1 MTPLPDRL
9 RATVALALALAACSA
24 DPAATALDAGPPDAG
39 PRGPLTL
46 VGHAPLPLDTAWIGM
61 AIAGDYAY
69 VGHRWPV
76 SAVQIIDLHDPAAPT
91 VVGALAPDLEITE
104 LHAVADLARLYVL
117 STGGRV
123 IAYDLAD
130 PVHPVE
136 LGRVTLSTV
145 LPHEMYLW
153 RDPTAPTRLLG
164 LITSVANTAPGL
176 HVVDLSTPT
185 AMFEAWAGFAPG
197 LHGVAL
203 AADGARGFA
212 STLHAGMGVFD
223 ASTITGAGPIAPTMI
238 TSGAGFVNPCTAAHV
253 GCITHSA
260 VEVPGRPLAVVT
272 YENEGVPEGWMDVV
286 DVADPVTPR
295 IVGTWHH
302 PRAGEPLSPDL
313 GTFGYGPHDPTTTA
327 HLAVVS
333 WYRAGLMVFD
343 LSDPAHPTPV
353 ATFEPTAIAATNQQ
367 LWGRVAFVSYPII
380 KDGLIYVL
388 DGRNGLYVLRYTG
401 PYHDELDG
409 VRFLEGNSN
418 RGS

>member
-1 MTPLPDRL
+1 MPPAPL
-9 RATVALALALAACSA
+9 RAISALALALAACGA
-24 DPAATALDAGPPDAG
+24 DPAAAPIDAAPPDSAS
-39 PRGPLTL
+39 PSPLTL

-76 SAVQIIDLHDPAAPT
+76 SAVQILDLHDPAAPV

-117 STGGRV
+117 STGGLV
-123 IAYDLAD
+123 IAFDLTD

-153 RDPTAPTRLLG
+153 RDPAAPARLLG
-164 LITSVANTAPGL
+164 LVTSVASTAPGL
-176 HVVDLSTPT
+176 HVVDLSDPR
-185 AMFEAWAGFAPG
+185 AMTVRWAGFAPG
-197 LHGVAL
+197 VHSVSLT
-203 AADGARGFA
+203 ADGARGFD
-212 STLHAGMGVFD
+212 STLDVGMGVFE

-238 TSGAGFVNPCTAAHV
+238 TRGAGFVNPCTTAHA

-272 YENEGVPEGWMDVV
+272 YENQGVPEGWMDVV
-286 DVADPVTPR
+286 DVADPVAPQV
-295 IVGTWHH
+295 VGTWRH
-302 PRAGEPLSPDL
+302 PRAGEAVSPDL
-313 GTFGYGPHDPTTTA
+313 GTFGYGPHNPTTTA

-343 LSDPAHPTPV
+343 LSDPAHPAPV
-353 ATFEPTAIAATNQQ
+353 ATFEPTDIAATGQQ

-401 PYHDELDG
+401 PFHEELDDVG
-409 VRFLEGNSN
+409 FLEGNSN
-418 RGS
+418 RRE